1 MSEITLPDGTKE
13 KGKHVGRW
21 NLKGMFSNED
31 SDVYG
36 AQPHG
41 PLMDV
46 ELPIQPVPPTA
57 HRTTPL
63 TPAPCRLRIR

>member
-21 NLKGMFSNED
+21 NLKGMFSDED

-36 AQPHG
+36 AQQHR

-46 ELPIQPVPPTA
+46 ELPI
-57 HRTTPL
+57 
-63 TPAPCRLRIR
+63 

>member
-1 MSEITLPDGTKE
+1 MTLLPGGICMSEITLPDGTKE

-36 AQPHG
+36 ARSHT
-41 PLMDV
+41 D
-46 ELPIQPVPPTA
+46 
-57 HRTTPL
+57 H
-63 TPAPCRLRIR
+63 